1 MPESFKAYRVDVN
14 NGQVSRSVEILSEDS
29 LPPGDVTVE
38 VHYSSLNYKDAL
50 SASGNKGVTQTYP
63 HTPGIDAAG
72 VVQGSQDARFKPGD
86 EVIVTSYDLGMN
98 TPGGFGQLIRV
109 PADWV
114 VPLPQGLTLREA
126 MVLGTAG
133 FTAALGVEALE
144 HQGVGDGSVL
154 VTGASG
160 GVGSLAVALLAK
172 AGYVVTAS
180 SGKRSAHDVLLAL
193 GAAEVIGREAFSEPA
208 GRPLLSDNYAGAVDT
223 VGGRTLENIV
233 KMLHIGA
240 SVAACGNVGG
250 AELNL
255 TVYPFILRGVSL
267 LGIDSQHCPM
277 EKRQKVWQ
285 KLGGEWKLEGL
296 EDITREIRLGE
307 LDEAVEAILK
317 GQNQGR
323 VLVKVR

>member
-14 NGQVSRSVEILSEDS
+14 NGQVSRSVETLSEDS